1 MTQVELWLP
10 IGAAAFYLYDS
21 ALLLWQNELV
31 YVRAGERWQV
41 SGGSEIRLGSRRLYL
56 PNPLTPH
63 RPHFLVRWS
72 AADPRAGHGAG
83 ADLQDPCTALKPI
96 GMVNVVQLVLLA
108 ALPVALY
115 SLGAGLAALGVFGL
129 FYLATLLA
137 LVIVFV
143 RRARFALSTR
153 AFWALAFDV
162 LACAPFA
169 VNMTRK
175 IALRHGL
182 AGEPLRYAAT
192 HFDASAL
199 AHTRE
204 VVAARIREEHA
215 TPEALERQQQT
226 LQTIMSRLES

>member
-1 MTQVELWLP
+1 MTSVELWLP

-31 YVRAGERWQV
+31 YVRAGTQWRA
-41 SGGSEIRLGSRRLYL
+41 SGGTEIRLGSRRLFL

-63 RPHFLVRWS
+63 QPHFLVRWS
-72 AADPRAGHGAG
+72 AVDPREGQGAG
-83 ADLQDPCTALKPI
+83 IDLADLLHALRPL
-96 GMVNVVQLVLLA
+96 GLVNLLQLALLA

-115 SLGAGLAALGVFGL
+115 WLGAGLAALGVFGL

-192 HFDASAL
+192 HFDARAL